1 MRTRYLLL
9 PAVALVAA
17 AATGCKSALDVDPV
31 TVVPEERAIIDA
43 VSARAALAGMYDAL
57 QSTAYYGERM
67 FTWGELS
74 ADNASHVGTFTSYAD
89 ADQNVLTS
97 DNGSIE
103 ATWDAMYDA
112 IGRANVLIARVPTV
126 PGLSDEDKNQMV
138 GEAYFIRALAYHDLV
153 KYFGG
158 VPIRTEPVASLQ
170 EASNI
175 TRASVGEVYTQIL
188 ADLTQAEALM
198 QVQRATRGG
207 SVGGVRALR
216 ARVLLY
222 QASPGP
228 TGANTANWSA
238 VENAATS
245 MLSMS
250 GYALATAYSELF
262 TATGGNTAED
272 IFRLRFTDQDAFWAG
287 YYFLVKSL
295 GGRYEVAPTAS
306 IRNAFET
313 TSDARYAWSIKNDPS
328 RSSTQTPRYYAAK
341 FPTAT
346 GTEHPHVIRL
356 GEVYLIRAEARAR
369 QGINL
374 AGAVDDYSQLRIRAG
389 LAPHVFGVNVTD
401 QASVLAAIA
410 RERRVELAFEGDR
423 WPDLVRTG
431 QVVDVMRAHKASF
444 SVPQT
449 FAAHQIL
456 YPIPQNEI
464 DVTAGRL
471 TQNPGY

>member
-1 MRTRYLLL
+1 MRTRFLLL
-9 PAVALVAA
+9 PAAALAA
-17 AATGCKSALDVDPV
+17 AVATSCKSALDVDPV
-31 TVVPEERAIIDA
+31 TVVPEEKAIIDA

-57 QSTAYYGERM
+57 QSTAYYAERM

-74 ADNASHVGTFTSYAD
+74 ADNAAHVGTFTSYAD
-89 ADQNVLTS
+89 ADQNVLTA

-112 IGRANVLIARVPTV
+112 IGRANVLITRVPTV
-126 PGLSDEDKNQMV
+126 PGLSDEDKSQMV
-138 GEAYFIRALAYHDLV
+138 GEAYFIRALSYHNLV

-170 EASNI
+170 DASNI
-175 TRASVGEVYTQIL
+175 TRASVAEVYTQIL
-188 ADLTQAEALM
+188 ADLAQAEASM
-198 QVQRATRGG
+198 QVQRGTRQG

-222 QASPGP
+222 QSSPGV
-228 TGANTANWSA
+228 TGANTAGWSA
-238 VENAATS
+238 VETAATS
-245 MLSMS
+245 MLTMS
-250 GYALATAYSELF
+250 GYALATTYSDLF
-262 TATGGNTAED
+262 NATGGNTSED

-295 GGRYEVAPTAS
+295 GGRYEVAPTTS
-306 IRNAFET
+306 IRTAFET
-313 TSDARYAWSIKNDPS
+313 TSDARYVWSIKNDPS
-328 RSSTQTPRYYAAK
+328 RTPAQTPRYYAAK
-341 FPTAT
+341 FPTST
-346 GTEHPHVIRL
+346 GTEHPHIIRL
-356 GEVYLIRAEARAR
+356 AEVYLIRAEARAQ
-369 QGINL
+369 QGRL
-374 AGAVDDYSQLRIRAG
+374 VEAVDDYNRLRVRAG
-389 LAPHVFGVNVTD
+389 LATHVFGVNVTD

-431 QVVDVMRAHKASF
+431 QVVSVMNLSAK
-444 SVPQT
+444 P
-449 FAAHQIL
+449 HQAL

-471 TQNPGY
+471 AQNPGY

>member
-1 MRTRYLLL
+1 MRTRFLLF
-9 PAVALVAA
+9 PAAALVAA
-17 AATGCKSALDVDPV
+17 AATGCKSVLDVDPV
-31 TVVPEERAIIDA
+31 TVVPEEKAIIDA

-74 ADNASHVGTFTSYAD
+74 ADNASHTGTFSSYAD
-89 ADQNVLTS
+89 ADQNILTS

-126 PGLSDEDKNQMV
+126 PGLSDEDKSQMA

-158 VPIRTEPVASLQ
+158 VPIRTEPVGSLA

-175 TRASVGEVYTQIL
+175 TRASVAEVYTQIL
-188 ADLTQAEALM
+188 ADLAQAEGSM

-222 QASPGP
+222 RASPGL
-228 TGANTANWSA
+228 TGGKTAAWSA
-238 VENAATS
+238 VEDAATS
-245 MLSMS
+245 ALTMS
-250 GYALATAYSELF
+250 GYALATSYSDLF
-262 TATGGNTAED
+262 TATGGDTPED

-287 YYFLVKSL
+287 YYFLVKTL
-295 GGRYEVAPTAS
+295 GGRYEVGPTAS
-306 IRNAFET
+306 IRNAYESAT
-313 TSDARYAWSIKNDPS
+313 DARRVWSIKADPA
-328 RSSTQTPRYYAAK
+328 RATRFYAAK
-341 FPTAT
+341 FPTPT
-346 GTEHPHVIRL
+346 GTEHPHIIRL
-356 GEVYLIRAEARAR
+356 AEVYLIRAEARAR
-369 QGINL
+369 QGNL
-374 AGAVDDYSQLRIRAG
+374 LGAIEDYNRLRVRAG
-389 LAPHVFGVNVTD
+389 LAPHVLGVDVTD

-423 WPDLVRTG
+423 WPDLVRSD
-431 QVVDVMRAHKASF
+431 QAVAVMTAHKASF
-444 SVPQT
+444 SIPQP
-449 FAAHQIL
+449 FAAHQVL